1 MRRINPYLRSQGAK
15 AAYVEYNHEMVA
27 DAGLIKYY
35 EFWFDEWEKVLNR
48 CEERGKGVNT
58 AYKILSKYADV
69 LEKSYELRKELVS
82 KRV

>member
-35 EFWFDEWEKVLNR
+35 EFWFDEPDWYIKKEIDR
-48 CEERGKGVNT
+48 
-58 AYKILSKYADV
+58 
-69 LEKSYELRKELVS
+69 LEKAGWEFVE
-82 KRV
+82 